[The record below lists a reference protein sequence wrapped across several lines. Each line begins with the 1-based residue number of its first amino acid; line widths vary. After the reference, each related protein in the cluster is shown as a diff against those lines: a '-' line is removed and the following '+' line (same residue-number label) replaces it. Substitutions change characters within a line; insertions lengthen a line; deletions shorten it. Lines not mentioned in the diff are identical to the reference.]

1 MTAQQFDF
9 GGRTAADLSS
19 LRGILD
25 DAAATDDDV
34 EFTKLD
40 ARFHIGIAQAAR
52 NRFLADALE
61 QVRAEVY
68 VVMLLLPDT
77 PMWRQR
83 SLEEHERIFAAVQQA
98 DAEKAALAAARHVRH
113 SVASARALLHSL

>member
-1 MTAQQFDF
+1 MAWAARR
-9 GGRTAADLSS
+9 RTTEELST
-19 LRGILD
+19 LRQLLD

-40 ARFHIGIAQAAR
+40 ARFHTSLAQAAK
-52 NRFLADALE
+52 NKFLADALE
-61 QVRAEVY
+61 QVRAELY
-68 VVMLLLPDT
+68 VVVLLLPDT

-83 SLEEHERIFAAVQQA
+83 SLTEHEHIFAAVKTGDAKQA
-98 DAEKAALAAARHVRH
+98 AQASARHVGH